1 MTCRELIAQV
11 QVLLGDPHGD
21 YHTQAGLLIQINQA
35 LRDISSRSRSIRVKQ
50 FHSAIA
56 GQYEYGLPFG
66 FFEIHIAAFYHVDW
80 YQMTPTTIASI
91 ESISSWVSSNI
102 PWNYD
107 VWGNA
112 AREKVVDNIASI
124 VTASDNRITID
135 TAYPSVLA
143 GDRIINLSDLQSE
156 GIIQS
161 VTYSTVDGDTTIGY
175 SDLMGGTRTIFE
187 VDDDVRILS
196 PEDAQKTLVLAPPPD
211 FTDAAGEESIWIY
224 LSRMHRQFKQI
235 DLDRGNDQLELDIE
249 LEKALLHHSLFYA
262 RGGELG
268 FKDAET
274 QAQAILYESAYQI
287 AIPSVRKRLKET
299 MSACG
304 EKDYH
309 AQGVVVNT
317 AQEEQQGIR
326 SIEVGIDE

>member
-35 LRDISSRSRSIRVKQ
+35 LRDISSRSRSIREKQ
-50 FHSAIA
+50 FRSAIA
-56 GQYEYGLPFG
+56 GQYEYGLPEG
-66 FFEIHIAAFYHVDW
+66 FFEMHIAAFYHVDW
-80 YQMTPTTIASI
+80 YQMTPTTIANI

-112 AREKVVDNIASI
+112 SVEKVTDVVATVHATENE
-124 VTASDNRITID
+124 ITID
-135 TAYPSVLA
+135 VAYPSVLA
-143 GDRIINLSDLQSE
+143 GDRIFNLTDKLSE
-156 GIIQS
+156 GTVES
-161 VTYSTVDGDTTIGY
+161 VAVVGDITTITY
-175 SDLMGGTRTIFE
+175 SDLLGGTRTIFE
-187 VDDDVRILS
+187 ADESVRITS
-196 PEDAQKTLVLAPPPD
+196 PEKSQKTLVIAPPPD

-249 LEKALLHHSLFYA
+249 LEKALLHHTLFYA

-274 QAQAILYESAYQI
+274 
-287 AIPSVRKRLKET
+287 
-299 MSACG
+299 
-304 EKDYH
+304 H
-309 AQGVVVNT
+309 AQVPNSLNQHIKQRYLVFVDG
-317 AQEEQQGIR
+317 
-326 SIEVGIDE
+326 